1 MRVPLSW
8 LGEFVDLAPGT
19 TPEDVHAALVS
30 VGLEEEDIH
39 RFEVSGPIVV
49 GEVLEFVSEEQ
60 TNGKT
65 INWCQVRVAPGDEL
79 AADGGPAIHGI
90 VCGAHNFAV
99 GDKVVVTLPG
109 ASLPG
114 PFPIAARK
122 TYGHVSDGMI
132 ASARELGLGDE
143 HDGILLL
150 SSLGIDA
157 PVGTDAIA
165 LLGLDDSAVEIN
177 VTPDRGYAFSI
188 RGVAREYSH
197 ATGVPFRDPAL
208 ALTVVAP
215 VTRFPVTIDD
225 QAPIRDRTGATVFV
239 TRVVR
244 GVDPTRPTP
253 AWMIARLG
261 LVGIRSISLV
271 VDVTNYVMFEL
282 GQPLHGY
289 DLDKLTGGIIVRRAT
304 HGEKFTTLDAVT
316 RTLHV
321 EDLLITDESGPI
333 GLAGVMG
340 GASTEISAT
349 TVNVLVEAAN
359 FDPVSIARSARRHKL
374 PSEASKRFERGV
386 DSRVA
391 AVAAARVVQLL
402 VDLAGGVAD
411 DLGSVY
417 DEAVEPQP
425 ILLPTGFVSGLIGL
439 AYTGDEV
446 RKALVDIGAA
456 LEEADGDLQVTPP
469 TWRPDLTDKWT
480 LAEEVARILGYD
492 RIPSVLP
499 VAPPG
504 RGLTR
509 TQTLR
514 RTVAQTLASTGHTE
528 VLTYPFVSERAN
540 NLFGVAVTGVVLA
553 GETDADASVAEEGA
567 ASAVPVSGP
576 VVGPVSVPVIVPVS
590 VPQMKVANPL
600 DGEAPFLRTSMLPGL
615 LHIAHRNRSRGLVD
629 VAIYEQGLVF
639 RPEAGVTYGTSVL
652 PTGAARPSVEAEAAL
667 NAGIVPQPLLVGVVL
682 VGNDVRHQP
691 GLPAVAAGWQSAL
704 AAVQQVALAAGV
716 RIDVRQGLHP
726 AMHPG
731 RTAELFV
738 TVPGAAT
745 SDAASTVPASTVS
758 ASTVPASTVPAS
770 VVSASMVPASTVSAF
785 TVSVGFAGELLP
797 AVADDYDLPAVVA
810 VAEINLA
817 VVFALADGARTVTP
831 IRTMPAAT
839 QDLSL
844 VVAASVPAATLRAA
858 IAEGAGDLLESIE
871 LVDDYR
877 GAGVDPGHKSL
888 TFALRFRGEERTL
901 TAAEASAARL
911 SGVALAAARFG
922 ATLRE

>member
-49 GEVLEFVSEEQ
+49 GEVLEFVGEEQ

-65 INWCQVRVAPGDEL
+65 INWCQVQVAPDGEL
-79 AADGGPAIHGI
+79 AADDGPAVHGI
-90 VCGAHNFAV
+90 ICGAHNFAV

-122 TYGHVSDGMI
+122 TYGHTSDGMI

-150 SSLGIDA
+150 KNLGIDA

-215 VTRFPVTIDD
+215 VTLFPVTIDD
-225 QAPIRDRTGATVFV
+225 QAPIREQTGATVFV

-261 LVGIRSISLV
+261 LVGIRSISLI

-289 DLDKLTGGIIVRRAT
+289 DLDKLAGGIIVRRAT
-304 HGEKFTTLDAVT
+304 IGEKFTTLDAVS
-316 RTLHV
+316 RTLNV

-340 GASTEISAT
+340 GASTEIT
-349 TVNVLVEAAN
+349 TQTVNVLVEAAN

-386 DSRVA
+386 DPRVA

-417 DEAVEPQP
+417 DEAPAPQP

-439 AYTGDEV
+439 AYTDDEV
-446 RKALVDIGAA
+446 RDALVDVGAS
-456 LEEADGDLQVTPP
+456 LVEADGDLQVTPP
-469 TWRPDLTDKWT
+469 SWRPDLTDKWT
-480 LAEEVARILGYD
+480 LAEEVARIVGYD

-514 RTVAQTLASTGHTE
+514 RTVAQTLAATGHTE

-540 NLFGVAVTGVVLA
+540 NLFGVAVMSTQ
-553 GETDADASVAEEGA
+553 TDAGAPMADA
-567 ASAVPVSGP
+567 ASAAPVP
-576 VVGPVSVPVIVPVS
+576 

-615 LHIAHRNRSRGLVD
+615 LQIAHRNRSRGLVD

-639 RPEAGVTYGTSVL
+639 RPEVGVTYGTVVL
-652 PTGAARPSVEAEAAL
+652 PAGAERPSTEAEAAL
-667 NAGIVPQPLLVGVVL
+667 NTGIVPQPLLVGVVL

-691 GLPAVAAGWQSAL
+691 ALPAVAAGWQSAL
-704 AAVQQVALAAGV
+704 AAVQQLALATGV
-716 RIDVRQGLHP
+716 RIEVRQGRHP

-738 TVPGAAT
+738 TVAAAT
-745 SDAASTVPASTVS
+745 AAAS
-758 ASTVPASTVPAS
+758 
-770 VVSASMVPASTVSAF
+770 

-797 AVADDYDLPAVVA
+797 AVADDYDLPTVVA
-810 VAEINLA
+810 VAEINLGL
-817 VVFALADGARTVTP
+817 VFAQADGDLTVTP

-844 VVAASVPAATLRAA
+844 VVAASVPAAAVRTAV
-858 IAEGAGDLLESIE
+858 AEGAADLLESIE

-877 GAGVDPGHKSL
+877 GAGVEPGQKSL
-888 TFALRFRGEERTL
+888 TFALRFRREERTL

-911 SGVALAAARFG
+911 AGVAVAAERFG

>member
-30 VGLEEEDIH
+30 VGLEEEGIH
-39 RFEVSGPIVV
+39 RLAVSGPIVV
-49 GEVLEFVSEEQ
+49 GEVVEFVGEEQ

-79 AADGGPAIHGI
+79 AADGGPAVHGI

-109 ASLPG
+109 SSLPG

-122 TYGHVSDGMI
+122 TYGHISDGMI
-132 ASARELGLGDE
+132 ASSRELGLGDE

-150 SSLGIDA
+150 KNLGIDA
-157 PVGTDAIA
+157 PVGTDALA
-165 LLGLDDSAVEIN
+165 LLGLNDSAVEIN

-197 ATGVPFRDPAL
+197 ATGASFRDPAL
-208 ALTVVAP
+208 AVTVVAP
-215 VTRFPVTIDD
+215 SKNFSVTIDD
-225 QAPIRDRTGATVFV
+225 QAPIRGEKGSSVFV

-261 LVGIRSISLV
+261 LVGIRSISLI

-289 DLDKLTGGIIVRRAT
+289 DLDKLSGGITVRRANA
-304 HGEKFTTLDAVT
+304 GEKFTTLDAVT
-316 RTLHV
+316 RTLSG

-340 GASTEISAT
+340 GAATEITAT
-349 TVNVLVEAAN
+349 TVNVLVEAAI

-386 DSRVA
+386 DPRVA
-391 AVAAARVVQLL
+391 AVSAARVVQLL
-402 VDLAGGVAD
+402 VDLAGGEAD
-411 DLGSVY
+411 ELGSVY
-417 DEAVEPQP
+417 DASLAPESIV
-425 ILLPTGFVSGLIGL
+425 LPAGFVSGLIGL
-439 AYTGDEV
+439 NYTGEEV
-446 RKALVDIGAA
+446 RDSLLEIGCS
-456 LEEADGDLQVTPP
+456 LADSGGVLHATPP

-480 LAEEVARILGYD
+480 LAEEVARIVGYD

-514 RTVAQTLASTGHTE
+514 RTIAQTLAANGHTE
-528 VLTYPFVSERAN
+528 VLAYPFVSEQAN
-540 NLFGVAVTGVVLA
+540 NLFGAPVAPAGVARGA
-553 GETDADASVAEEGA
+553 GEGESSAVVSNEEA
-567 ASAVPVSGP
+567 ASAGMVA
-576 VVGPVSVPVIVPVS
+576 S
-590 VPQMKVANPL
+590 VPQMKIANPL
-600 DGEAPFLRTSMLPGL
+600 DGEAPYLRTSILPGL
-615 LHIAHRNRSRGLVD
+615 LQIAHRNRSRGIVD
-629 VAIYEQGLVF
+629 VALYELGQVF
-639 RPEAGVTYGTSVL
+639 RPVAGVTYGTAVL
-652 PTGAARPSVEAEAAL
+652 PNGGVRPSLAAESEM
-667 NAGIVPQPLLVGVVL
+667 NAGIVPQPLMLGVVL

-691 GLPAVAAGWQSAL
+691 GLAAVAASWQSAL
-704 AAVQQVALAAGV
+704 AVVQQVALATGV
-716 RIDVRQGLHP
+716 PIEVRQGQHP
-726 AMHPG
+726 SMHPG
-731 RTAELFV
+731 RTGELFV
-738 TVPGAAT
+738 AVPGAAT
-745 SDAASTVPASTVS
+745 AASKTL
-758 ASTVPASTVPAS
+758 
-770 VVSASMVPASTVSAF
+770 
-785 TVSVGFAGELLP
+785 SVGFAGELLP
-797 AVADDYDLPAVVA
+797 AVANDYDLPAVVA

-817 VVFALADGARTVTP
+817 VVFTHLVGEVTAAP

-839 QDLSL
+839 QDVSL
-844 VVAASVPAATLRAA
+844 VVAASVPAAAVRAA
-858 IAEGAGDLLESIE
+858 ISEGAGDLMESIE

-877 GAGVDPGHKSL
+877 GTGIISGHKSL
-888 TFALRFRGEERTL
+888 TFALRFRGTERTL

-911 SGVALAAARFG
+911 AGVAVAAGRFG

>member
-49 GEVLEFVSEEQ
+49 GEVLEFVGEEQ
-60 TNGKT
+60 SNGKT
-65 INWCQVRVAPGDEL
+65 INWCQVRVAPEGEL
-79 AADGGPAIHGI
+79 AADGGPAVHGI
-90 VCGAHNFAV
+90 ICGAHNFAV

-157 PVGTDAIA
+157 PVGTDAIP

-253 AWMIARLG
+253 AWMMARLG

-289 DLDKLTGGIIVRRAT
+289 DLDKLAGGIIVRRAIA
-304 HGEKFTTLDAVT
+304 GEKFTTLDAVT
-316 RTLHV
+316 RTLNI

-340 GASTEISAT
+340 GANTEISSE

-386 DSRVA
+386 DPQVA

-402 VDLAGGVAD
+402 VELAGGVAD
-411 DLGSVY
+411 NLGSVY
-417 DEAVEPQP
+417 NEAPAAQP
-425 ILLPTGFVSGLIGL
+425 ILLPTGFVSGLIGF

-446 RKALVDIGAA
+446 RAALVDVGAS

-469 TWRPDLTDKWT
+469 SWRPDLTDKWT
-480 LAEEVARILGYD
+480 LAEEVARIVGYD
-492 RIPSVLP
+492 KIPSVLP

-504 RGLTR
+504 RGLTH

-514 RTVAQTLASTGHTE
+514 RTVAQTLAATGHSE
-528 VLTYPFVSERAN
+528 VLTYPFVSEQAN
-540 NLFGVAVTGVVLA
+540 NLFGVAVVPSQ
-553 GETDADASVAEEGA
+553 TDTDSTDGAA
-567 ASAVPVSGP
+567 ASAAPVA
-576 VVGPVSVPVIVPVS
+576 

-600 DGEAPFLRTSMLPGL
+600 DGEAPYLRTSILPGML
-615 LHIAHRNRSRGLVD
+615 QIAHRNRSRGLVD

-639 RPEAGVTYGTSVL
+639 RPVAGVSYGMAVL
-652 PTGAARPSVEAEAAL
+652 PAGAARPSTQDEAAL

-682 VGNDVRHQP
+682 IGNDVRHQP
-691 GLPAVAAGWQSAL
+691 GQAAVAAGWQSAL
-704 AAVQQVALAAGV
+704 AAVQQVALATGV
-716 RIDVRQGLHP
+716 RIEVRQGRHP

-738 TVPGAAT
+738 AAPGTTA
-745 SDAASTVPASTVS
+745 
-758 ASTVPASTVPAS
+758 
-770 VVSASMVPASTVSAF
+770 

-817 VVFALADGARTVTP
+817 LVFAQAGVINTVTP

-844 VVAASVPAATLRAA
+844 VVAASVPAADLRAA
-858 IAEGAGDLLESIE
+858 VAEGAGDLLESIE

-877 GAGVDPGHKSL
+877 GAGVEPGQKSL

-911 SGVALAAARFG
+911 AGVALADDRFG

>member
-49 GEVLEFVSEEQ
+49 GEVLEFVGEEQ

-79 AADGGPAIHGI
+79 AADGGPAVHGI
-90 VCGAHNFAV
+90 ICGAHNFTV

-150 SSLGIDA
+150 KNLGIDA

-165 LLGLDDSAVEIN
+165 LLGLDDSAIEIN

-225 QAPIRDRTGATVFV
+225 RAPIRDQTGASVFV

-261 LVGIRSISLV
+261 LVGIRSISLI

-304 HGEKFTTLDAVT
+304 AGEKFTTLDAVT
-316 RTLHV
+316 RTLNV

-340 GASTEISAT
+340 GAMTEISAQ
-349 TVNVLVEAAN
+349 TVNVLVEAAI

-386 DSRVA
+386 DPRVA

-402 VDLAGGVAD
+402 VDFAGGVAD

-417 DEAVEPQP
+417 DESRAPEP
-425 ILLPTGFVSGLIGL
+425 IVLPTGFVSGLIGL
-439 AYTGDEV
+439 NYTGDEV
-446 RKALVDIGAA
+446 RDALVEIGTSLEDIGGV
-456 LEEADGDLQVTPP
+456 LHVTPP

-480 LAEEVARILGYD
+480 LAEEVARIVGYD

-509 TQTLR
+509 SQTLR
-514 RTVAQTLASTGHTE
+514 RTVAQTLAATGHTE

-540 NLFGVAVTGVVLA
+540 NLFGVGVAAAADSADSA
-553 GETDADASVAEEGA
+553 GSAGSEGGADAGGGVAEAVA
-567 ASAVPVSGP
+567 ASAVPVTAQGAAP
-576 VVGPVSVPVIVPVS
+576 IS
-590 VPQMKVANPL
+590 VPQMKIANPL
-600 DGEAPFLRTSMLPGL
+600 DGEASFLRTSMLPGL
-615 LHIAHRNRSRGLVD
+615 LQIAHRNRSRGLVD
-629 VAIYEQGLVF
+629 LAIYEQGLVF
-639 RPEAGVTYGTSVL
+639 RPVAGVTYGTAVL
-652 PTGAARPSVEAEAAL
+652 PAGAARPSLEAEAAL
-667 NAGIVPQPLLVGVVL
+667 KAGIVPQPLMVGVVL
-682 VGNDVRHQP
+682 LGNDVRHQP
-691 GLPAVAAGWQSAL
+691 DLPAVAAGWRSAL
-704 AAVQQVALAAGV
+704 AAVQQVALASGV
-716 RIDVRQGLHP
+716 RIEVRQGVHP

-738 TVPGAAT
+738 EVPGAAT
-745 SDAASTVPASTVS
+745 AAAK
-758 ASTVPASTVPAS
+758 
-770 VVSASMVPASTVSAF
+770 

-797 AVADDYDLPAVVA
+797 TVADDYDLPAVVA

-817 VVFALADGARTVTP
+817 VVLAQSDVEVIATP

-844 VVAASVPAATLRAA
+844 VVAVSVPAAAVRAA
-858 IAEGAGDLLESIE
+858 VDRGAGDLLESIE

-877 GAGVDPGHKSL
+877 GAGIAPGRKSL
-888 TFALRFRGEERTL
+888 TFALRFRGTERTL

-911 SGVALAAARFG
+911 SGVALAAERFG